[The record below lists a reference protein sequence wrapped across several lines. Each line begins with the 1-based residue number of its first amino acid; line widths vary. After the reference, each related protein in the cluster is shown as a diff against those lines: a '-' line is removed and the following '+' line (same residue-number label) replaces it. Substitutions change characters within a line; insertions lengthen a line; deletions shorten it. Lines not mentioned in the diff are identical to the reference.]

1 MKFFDRFHE
10 NDIALNDAHRSI
22 TAAQAEARVHALF
35 SYFRSDLALLPGET
49 IALLLSNRL
58 EVFELLLAGI
68 AAGLHIVPLNHQLK
82 REELFYILKD
92 SNARILVHDS
102 VSEDPFDFGGRS
114 LSIER
119 IEEGIEGHLGTH
131 LEDVGDL
138 PPGGPTIY
146 TSGTTGRPKAVVR
159 SRPPRL
165 VEAVRAFRKTG
176 ALFGLDGSGAH
187 LVAGPLYHAAPL
199 LFALY
204 DLLNGARVIIHP
216 RFQPRALLDSIRDE
230 QIAHLHLV
238 PTHFIR
244 LLRLPEQERTAFDP
258 SPIRLALHGAA
269 PIAPSVKRAMIEWW
283 GPKLR
288 EYWGATEGGIYTL
301 IDAAEWLEREG
312 SVGRPLP
319 HFEIAA
325 FDERGRRLP
334 PHHIGTLYVRHRE
347 NPEPF
352 VYRGDPGKT
361 RDAYLGGGFFTAG
374 DLGHLD
380 EAGYVYL
387 SARRSDLILS
397 GGVNIYP
404 KEIEAA
410 AIDDE
415 AVEDIYVFGEPDE
428 EWGERVVA
436 AIAFRPGQMS
446 GTVESAVEA
455 LRKRLANRLAGYKL
469 PRVVEVH
476 RSLPRNEAG
485 KIRKGDL
492 GVETRITR
500 IEF

>member
-1 MKFFDRFHE
+1 
-10 NDIALNDAHRSI
+10 
-22 TAAQAEARVHALF
+22 
-35 SYFRSDLALLPGET
+35 
-49 IALLLSNRL
+49 
-58 EVFELLLAGI
+58 
-68 AAGLHIVPLNHQLK
+68 
-82 REELFYILKD
+82 
-92 SNARILVHDS
+92 
-102 VSEDPFDFGGRS
+102 
-114 LSIER
+114 
-119 IEEGIEGHLGTH
+119 
-131 LEDVGDL
+131 
-138 PPGGPTIY
+138 
-146 TSGTTGRPKAVVR
+146 
-159 SRPPRL
+159 
-165 VEAVRAFRKTG
+165 
-176 ALFGLDGSGAH
+176 
-187 LVAGPLYHAAPL
+187 
-199 LFALY
+199 
-204 DLLNGARVIIHP
+204 LNGARVIIHP